1 MDTDKAIAIITEQE
15 KILRFST
22 VSEEDLQTIGHD
34 AVRRIRENG
43 KAGYVEVAVNGLVL
57 YSESVRGASP
67 DNMEWIRRKRN
78 LASRFWKSSLLT
90 ALEYRKAGK
99 TLEGRGLDWHDYALS
114 GGSFPIIL
122 SSGLPVGTITVSGMT
137 EWEDHQTAAD
147 AVAAFLKKEIERV
160 EP

>member
-99 TLEGRGLDWHDYALS
+99 TLEGRGLDWHD
-114 GGSFPIIL
+114 
-122 SSGLPVGTITVSGMT
+122 
-137 EWEDHQTAAD
+137 
-147 AVAAFLKKEIERV
+147 
-160 EP
+160 